1 MRKRNSYLILML
13 GMFVMLIANCGGQL
27 SQLPPS
33 PEKTY
38 AQSLTAF
45 NIAGEAYLAILTA
58 QKPEVKA
65 AWKINI
71 NPYIHAAS
79 AALDIW
85 GAAIGTDQ
93 EAGKHTIYLQLWQD
107 LFPILTTLGVIE
119 IKE

>member
-1 MRKRNSYLILML
+1 MRTKISILIV
-13 GMFVMLIANCGGQL
+13 GVMLMANCGGQL

-45 NIAGEAYLAILTA
+45 NVAGEGYLAILTV
-58 QKPEVKA
+58 QKPDVKA
-65 AWKINI
+65 AWKENI
-71 NPYIHAAS
+71 NPSIHAAS
-79 AALDIW
+79 DALDIW
-85 GAAIGTDQ
+85 AKAIGTGEEVD
-93 EAGKHTIYLQLWQD
+93 KYTIYLQLWEN